1 MEARRLPGLP
11 SHCSTW
17 AFGPWPSDRC
27 SPSASGP
34 VCYPRGV
41 SWKRRRLW
49 CSPPT
54 CGRACGRRDC
64 RRCNGA
70 RPRRN
75 PAIRHHSDRGADLR
89 RASRRYPP
97 GELERLTPRQRDIL
111 QLVAEGRTSKQIAQ
125 RLGLSVKTVERHRDD
140 VMKRLEIHDIA
151 GLVRWAIGHGLV
163 TFEL

>member
-1 MEARRLPGLP
+1 M
-11 SHCSTW
+11 
-17 AFGPWPSDRC
+17 
-27 SPSASGP
+27 
-34 VCYPRGV
+34 
-41 SWKRRRLW
+41 
-49 CSPPT
+49 
-54 CGRACGRRDC
+54 
-64 RRCNGA
+64 
-70 RPRRN
+70 
-75 PAIRHHSDRGADLR
+75 R